1 MSKRSYEGAEIT
13 VHFDSRRCIHAA
25 ECVRGLRKVFDPRA
39 RPWIEPDAAPAEEV
53 ARVIERCPTGALS
66 YETSAEGKRWACC
79 PTPTELTVVADGP
92 VYVHG
97 AVSIHTEDDRTVEET
112 RLALCRCGASTNKPY
127 CDNSHAD
134 VRFLDAGEVQRES
147 TDAEVSDGGLTISE
161 MADGPILL
169 RGPFVLVS
177 ADGSQVFRGE
187 KGALCRCGESSN
199 KPFCDGTHNRIEF
212 RTR

>member
-25 ECVRGLRKVFDPRA
+25 ECVRSLRQVFDPRA

-66 YETSAEGKRWACC
+66 YEGRDSSNC
-79 PTPTELTVVADGP
+79 PTPAELTVVADGP
-92 VYVHG
+92 VYVYG
-97 AVSIHTEDDRTVEET
+97 DVSIRTEDDKTIEEA

-134 VRFLDAGEVQRES
+134 IRFVDAGEVNRES
-147 TDAEVSDGGLTISE
+147 GEAETLEGELVISA
-161 MADGPILL
+161 MANGPLL
-169 RGPFVLVS
+169 LHGPFVLVS
-177 ADGSQVFRGE
+177 ADGSQEFRGE

-212 RTR
+212 KSS